1 MFSEL
6 QFLRPQIN
14 LFVFPSLLL
23 ILFNITWH
31 QKWDLKWLISASN
44 ASKAPT
50 EVLCTLFACS
60 SVLDSKVSAHG
71 SEPPILVE
79 VPSLYLDIPISGF
92 FWEKNPSPW
101 WRLSYAMSIF
111 QGSAT
116 GQLLS
121 SSPAHFVSNIHT
133 FLLNVCCIVLKPPMM
148 IQNCWPTQGTFEIPM
163 SINTPAYRGGYG

>member
-14 LFVFPSLLL
+14 LFVFSSLLL

-71 SEPPILVE
+71 SEPPISVE
-79 VPSLYLDIPISGF
+79 VPSLYLDILCC
-92 FWEKNPSPW
+92 
-101 WRLSYAMSIF
+101 RLFLGKESFTLVKTQLCHVSA
-111 QGSAT
+111 AT

-121 SSPAHFVSNIHT
+121 SSPAHFVSNMHT
-133 FLLNVCCIVLKPPMM
+133 FLLNVCCIGLKPPTM

-163 SINTPAYRGGYG
+163 SINTSAYRRGYG